1 MPLKLTK
8 EQIVQLAPDEASVKA
23 AKGLATT
30 SKWGVRQFSDRCI
43 WGHCQGSGKN
53 PYQTAVD
60 ITDIAFKCSC
70 PSRKFPCKHA
80 LGLLFLYE
88 SHADGFEQA
97 DEPDWVKAWLDKRAV
112 RAEKKEKPGTQAAP
126 VDEEAKA
133 KRLAK
138 RHQNVME
145 GMADLEVWMK
155 DLLRNGLVNVPE
167 RAYSVFEAMAKRMV
181 DAQAPGLAA
190 RLRAMA
196 DIDYGAESWKHE
208 LTDKLSKLFMV
219 ISAYRNV
226 DRLPADWQDEIRTQV
241 GFSQSR
247 DMVLGGEPL
256 VDRWLVLGKRSQTA
270 NGLTT
275 DSYWFYGEHSG
286 RCALYLSF
294 SVPGS
299 IADAG
304 WVPGCVYDGSMCYY
318 PGAGTNRRALPKEL
332 ILVDGRVVP
341 AFCADLSQ
349 AALRYRQ
356 HATENPLA
364 EDIPLLVSDVLL
376 AGSGGACC
384 LVDMAG
390 NAVPLVVS
398 DEMRID
404 VLAISGGKPFSAF
417 VLANDGRWRLV
428 AMWYNNEYHTWRDEH
443 N

>member
-30 SKWGVRQFSDRCI
+30 SKWSVRQFSDRCI

-208 LTDKLSKLFMV
+208 LTDKLS
-219 ISAYRNV
+219 
-226 DRLPADWQDEIRTQV
+226 
-241 GFSQSR
+241 
-247 DMVLGGEPL
+247 
-256 VDRWLVLGKRSQTA
+256 
-270 NGLTT
+270 
-275 DSYWFYGEHSG
+275 
-286 RCALYLSF
+286 
-294 SVPGS
+294 
-299 IADAG
+299 
-304 WVPGCVYDGSMCYY
+304 
-318 PGAGTNRRALPKEL
+318 
-332 ILVDGRVVP
+332 
-341 AFCADLSQ
+341 
-349 AALRYRQ
+349 
-356 HATENPLA
+356 
-364 EDIPLLVSDVLL
+364 
-376 AGSGGACC
+376 
-384 LVDMAG
+384 
-390 NAVPLVVS
+390 
-398 DEMRID
+398 
-404 VLAISGGKPFSAF
+404 
-417 VLANDGRWRLV
+417 
-428 AMWYNNEYHTWRDEH
+428 
-443 N
+443 